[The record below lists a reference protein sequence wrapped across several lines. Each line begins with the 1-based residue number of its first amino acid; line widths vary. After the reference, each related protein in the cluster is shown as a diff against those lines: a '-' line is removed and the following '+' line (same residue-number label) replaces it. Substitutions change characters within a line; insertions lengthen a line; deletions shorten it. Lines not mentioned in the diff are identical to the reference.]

1 MKARNITLT
10 VLGLALTISAA
21 AYAQENTLY
30 WVSQNNDS
38 KWSYD
43 AFSPDGDYANALT
56 AEPDWSLHDIV
67 FDARYTSGAEVW
79 EGSFG
84 VNNLWGLPPELVV
97 KSVTVAGN
105 WDGSYGNNKSKLW
118 FGGSDNDETHS
129 WTVSGDFNIH
139 SGIGGGFAAKLNV
152 GGTLNIGFAD
162 GFAGAKDVS
171 FNYFREI
178 NAKNFTIANAGNVI
192 LNTARSTR
200 IENNLSVS
208 NSAKFDFSQDALED
222 SDKAGL
228 HVGGNFTASNLEEL
242 RGWKANGLYV
252 GGNFEM
258 SGLKK
263 IDMPSMGV
271 NKAFDGYT
279 ASSENGINVAGN
291 MTLAG
296 VGDAASGGSAMFQEA
311 AFLHVGKS
319 LSLVDMK
326 NNASFYNIGS
336 YNGSASGGIEVG
348 DNIIADNSNSD
359 KTRVNFGGSNYLK
372 VGGNIEAVN
381 AGVSFDNIKSVDVK
395 GDVTVT
401 SRGEM
406 TFIGAE
412 KVNIEGS
419 LTANGDWL
427 GIYNLRESL
436 VVGGDMNLKSGAFNN
451 SQSGYTYVGGDLNI
465 SGVDAAFGNFKGR
478 DGGAAS
484 AGNVGLEVA
493 GKIKLDNG
501 SMAMQYAPGQMGG
514 AATAAGTHFFASAG
528 GIDGTGVLYGMDLD
542 DSGLAHSS
550 TIILNTAE
558 NSSFFGHM
566 IWFNSAAW
574 DSTQIH
580 IVKNGAA
587 SQKFVI
593 NAVDNK
599 WNGSVT
605 VNEGIF
611 EMFLMPGSFTKVD
624 VILNGGSLSVAYST
638 TGAYNP
644 ETDSMGVM
652 SVGRLEINGDTRIV
666 FDAADNRDLG
676 LGYESDVIEADEVG
690 GSGLVTLVIEL
701 DATTFSVGD
710 ELSGDEAEFN
720 IFRIANSNNY
730 DWAQAL
736 IKVMYK
742 GEDISDSFEKLVRFS
757 GDSSGGVYVTLD
769 GVVVPEPAAVASVL
783 GVFALAFAAW
793 RKRK

>member
-1 MKARNITLT
+1 M
-10 VLGLALTISAA
+10 
-21 AYAQENTLY
+21 
-30 WVSQNNDS
+30 
-38 KWSYD
+38 
-43 AFSPDGDYANALT
+43 
-56 AEPDWSLHDIV
+56 
-67 FDARYTSGAEVW
+67 
-79 EGSFG
+79 
-84 VNNLWGLPPELVV
+84 
-97 KSVTVAGN
+97 
-105 WDGSYGNNKSKLW
+105 
-118 FGGSDNDETHS
+118 
-129 WTVSGDFNIH
+129 
-139 SGIGGGFAAKLNV
+139 
-152 GGTLNIGFAD
+152 
-162 GFAGAKDVS
+162 S

-336 YNGSASGGIEVG
+336 YNGS
-348 DNIIADNSNSD
+348 
-359 KTRVNFGGSNYLK
+359 
-372 VGGNIEAVN
+372 
-381 AGVSFDNIKSVDVK
+381 VS
-395 GDVTVT
+395 
-401 SRGEM
+401 
-406 TFIGAE
+406 
-412 KVNIEGS
+412 
-419 LTANGDWL
+419 
-427 GIYNLRESL
+427 
-436 VVGGDMNLKSGAFNN
+436 
-451 SQSGYTYVGGDLNI
+451 
-465 SGVDAAFGNFKGR
+465 
-478 DGGAAS
+478 
-484 AGNVGLEVA
+484 
-493 GKIKLDNG
+493 
-501 SMAMQYAPGQMGG
+501 
-514 AATAAGTHFFASAG
+514 G

-638 TGAYNP
+638 TG
-644 ETDSMGVM
+644 
-652 SVGRLEINGDTRIV
+652 RIIRKPT
-666 FDAADNRDLG
+666 A
-676 LGYESDVIEADEVG
+676 
-690 GSGLVTLVIEL
+690 
-701 DATTFSVGD
+701 
-710 ELSGDEAEFN
+710 
-720 IFRIANSNNY
+720 
-730 DWAQAL
+730 WA
-736 IKVMYK
+736 
-742 GEDISDSFEKLVRFS
+742 
-757 GDSSGGVYVTLD
+757 
-769 GVVVPEPAAVASVL
+769 
-783 GVFALAFAAW
+783 
-793 RKRK
+793 